1 MIEDLDKFDRGLGD
15 WGEGTAI
22 RKIIVYDRD
31 TLLREYGICVPKDC
45 RNTGGI
51 IFEAPKGDLSLR
63 TNQFGDSVRR
73 TKDAVVV
80 DLVEQQNVFFVI
92 RNR

>member
-1 MIEDLDKFDRGLGD
+1 MFHRI
-15 WGEGTAI
+15 A
-22 RKIIVYDRD
+22 
-31 TLLREYGICVPKDC
+31 